1 MENQDFARKTMI
13 SYGIMLGIS
22 SIILSVL
29 NYSFGN
35 IYKPHWV
42 FSALGP
48 LLFIGFIIY
57 GIKALKLN
65 NGGFLKL
72 AQAIKIGLG
81 IALIAGIIAGLYQFI
96 FMNYIEPD
104 YMTKATEFQE
114 QMMYE
119 KFPDMDEAII
129 EKQLEITQKFSKPG
143 IMIAF
148 SIAGSLIMGLIIA
161 LIAGLFMKKDE
172 NQY

>member
-1 MENQDFARKTMI
+1 MENQNYARKTML
-13 SYGIMLGIS
+13 SYGVMLGIA

-35 IYKPHWV
+35 IYKPHWAFNV
-42 FSALGP
+42 LGP

-57 GIKALKLN
+57 GIKAFKLSN
-65 NGGFLKL
+65 EGFLKL
-72 AQAIKIGLG
+72 SQAIKIGLG
-81 IALIAGIIAGLYQFI
+81 IAIIAGIISGLYQFV

-104 YMTKATEFQE
+104 YMTKVAEVQE

-129 EKQLEITQKFSKPG
+129 EKQLEITQKFSNPG
-143 IMIAF
+143 IMVAF
-148 SIAGSLIMGLIIA
+148 TIAGSLIMGLIIS